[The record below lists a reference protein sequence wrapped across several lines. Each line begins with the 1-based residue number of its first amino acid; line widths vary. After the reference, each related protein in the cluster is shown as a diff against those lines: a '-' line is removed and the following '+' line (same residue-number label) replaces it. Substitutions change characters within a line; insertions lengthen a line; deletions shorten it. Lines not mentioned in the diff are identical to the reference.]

1 MKNRKINF
9 IKLGIFLFGISI
21 LLFNCEKE
29 EIELIGVKTKK
40 ELKLKTVSI
49 EKAKTFF
56 ESYQKNKTAL
66 FAHGGSEVL
75 TLDPQ

>member
-29 EIELIGVKTKK
+29 EIELIDVKAKK
-40 ELKLKTVSI
+40 ELKLETVSV
-49 EKAKTFF
+49 EKA
-56 ESYQKNKTAL
+56 
-66 FAHGGSEVL
+66 
-75 TLDPQ
+75 

>member
-9 IKLGIFLFGISI
+9 IKLGISI

-56 ESYQKNKTAL
+56 ETYQKNKTAL